1 MTLEGRNIM
10 FDCGMHMGYNDE
22 RRFPDFTVLS
32 PLRDFDEVIDCVVIT
47 HFHLD
52 HCGAL
57 PYFTEM
63 CGYTGP
69 VLMTHPTKALCP
81 ILLEDYR
88 KITVDRR
95 GESNFFTSDHIRQCM
110 SKVIALDVHESH
122 FLAPDFEIKPYYAGH
137 VLGAAMF
144 YVRVG
149 GQSVVYTGDYNMTPD
164 RHLGAAWIDR
174 VEPDLL
180 ITESTYATTIRESKR
195 GRERDFLKKVH
206 QAVAGGG
213 KVLIPVFALG
223 RVQELCILVETYW
236 ERMGLGAIPVYFSAG
251 MAEAATAY
259 YKQYLPWTNESIQ
272 RAAMEGNGQN
282 PFDFRH
288 IKPFEKH
295 LADLPGPMVLFS
307 TPGMLHS
314 GNSLEVFKKW
324 APDPRNMVIIPGYCV
339 AGTVGAKVLA
349 GAKSVDI
356 DGTVVPV
363 NLQVR
368 NLSFSAHADAKGILQ
383 LIKNCRPSQ
392 VVLVHG
398 EAGKMAQLKDLVKRQ
413 FKIPCHMPEN
423 GEMLILPTK
432 ERIPAL
438 ISSRLVTDRLA
449 EIEQYAASVRQHAPL
464 SQQEDLLVQAA
475 AVRSGPLRFDAFLY
489 WSEEMRS
496 AGLPPRLM
504 AADEIPEHEDPD
516 ESVELPVSG
525 PDMQRIHL
533 AVQAAVMDECIPVL
547 ALSNDTISARQVQL
561 RLAAG
566 GIMATWPSSQSELA
580 ERIVTA
586 LKSM

>member
-1 MTLEGRNIM
+1 M

-22 RRFPDFTVLS
+22 RRFPDFTLLS
-32 PLRDFDEVIDCVVIT
+32 PTRDFDGAIDALIIT

-63 CGYTGP
+63 CGYSGP
-69 VLMTHPTKALCP
+69 IFMTHPTKALCP

-95 GESNFFTSDHIRQCM
+95 GESNFFTGEHIRQSM
-110 SKVIALDVHESH
+110 GKVTAVEIGENV
-122 FLAPDFEIKPYYAGH
+122 FLGPDFEIRAYYAGH

-149 GQSVVYTGDYNMTPD
+149 GQSVVYTGDFNMTPD

-174 VEPDLL
+174 CQPDVL

-206 QAVAGGG
+206 QAVAAGG

-223 RVQELCILVETYW
+223 RVQELCILIETYW
-236 ERMGLGAIPVYFSAG
+236 ERMGLGGEVPIYFSAG

-259 YKQYLPWTNESIQ
+259 YKEYLGWTNESVQ
-272 RAAMEGNGQN
+272 RGADAGQN
-282 PFDFRH
+282 PFDFKH
-288 IKPFEKH
+288 IRPFEKH
-295 LADLPGPMVLFS
+295 LTEQPGPMVLFS

-314 GNSLEVFKKW
+314 GTSLEVFKKW
-324 APDPRNMVIIPGYCV
+324 AADAKNMIIIPGYCV

-349 GAKSVDI
+349 GAKSI
-356 DGTVVPV
+356 DFEPEKLKLAV

-383 LIKNCRPSQ
+383 LIKNCQPAA

-398 EAGKMAQLKDLVKRQ
+398 EQSKMGQLRDLVKRQ
-413 FKIPCHMPEN
+413 FAIPCYMPAN
-423 GEMLILPTK
+423 GEMLLIKGRGLM
-432 ERIPAL
+432 PAHLSPRL
-438 ISSRLVTDRLA
+438 IESRLV
-449 EIEQYAASVRQHAPL
+449 EIEEYARAVYVEADPVLHESLLL
-464 SQQEDLLVQAA
+464 SAA
-475 AVRSGPLRFDAFLY
+475 KVRSGPLSFDAFLY
-489 WSEEMRS
+489 WTDADRL
-496 AGLPPRLM
+496 AGLPPRL
-504 AADEIPEHEDPD
+504 APIDEIPDYTVRHETTH
-516 ESVELPVSG
+516 LPEYNWEFDRLHETLQHALGS
-525 PDMQRIHL
+525 
-533 AVQAAVMDECIPVL
+533 ECIPVKRGE
-547 ALSNDTISARQVQL
+547 SP
-561 RLAAG
+561 G
-566 GIMATWPSSQSELA
+566 ELA
-580 ERIVTA
+580 IRDIRVQMGSGGLLLRWPEHQSA
-586 LKSM
+586 LLDTLLKAVGVV